1 MKKVLVGLLAIM
13 VMIIA
18 SGYTYYKMNY
28 GGESYYVQIL
38 VNGEREETPADDHT
52 PMVIYHYKLDS
63 FNSKGDKKLVKFMA
77 SHNLRNQA
85 YLELTYNKHKG
96 VTNWNEVQEK
106 EIPKPALKELQS
118 LEN

>member
-1 MKKVLVGLLAIM
+1 
-13 VMIIA
+13 
-18 SGYTYYKMNY
+18 
-28 GGESYYVQIL
+28 
-38 VNGEREETPADDHT
+38 
-52 PMVIYHYKLDS
+52 
-63 FNSKGDKKLVKFMA
+63 MA
-77 SHNLRNQA
+77 SHNFRNQA